1 MKRSTLKILIAG
13 PAILV
18 LAWIGFSNL
27 GSSSIE
33 YANIQRAEQLGKT
46 VQIVGTWVKE
56 KGFAYDQNANIF
68 SFSLKDEQGKIVPVQ
83 LQGAKPNN
91 FEISVSVVAK
101 GRMENGFFKATMVLT
116 KCPSKYEGQPAEMH
130 PQGAKSS

>member
-1 MKRSTLKILIAG
+1 MKRSTLKLLIAG
-13 PAILV
+13 PVILV
-18 LAWIGFSNL
+18 LAWIGFSAL

-56 KGFAYDQNANIF
+56 QGFSYDQTTNVF
-68 SFSLKDEQGKIVPVQ
+68 SFSLKDEQGRTVPVE
-83 LQGAKPNN
+83 LAGAKPNN

-101 GRMENGFFKATMVLT
+101 GRMDNGVFKATMVLT
-116 KCPSKYEGQPAEMH
+116 KCPSKYE
-130 PQGAKSS
+130 AKPGGPSSSGTN